1 MTEPRSHAA
10 SALLQDG
17 RILIAGGD
25 SGSGPVASAEFF
37 DTTGAFAAAPPMSMP
52 RSAHSATVLADGRIL
67 VAGGVTG
74 AAATNSAEIFDPLS
88 NAWAPV
94 PGGMI
99 QARSNHTAS
108 LLSDGR
114 VLFAGGENAGSAIA
128 LLEVFDP
135 VTGSFSSV
143 GAMSTP
149 RKSFASAVLQDG
161 RVLLIGGSNDSD
173 PLASTEIFDPQS
185 NSIAAGPVLSAPRM
199 NHSATTLLNGQVLV
213 AGGSTVTSN
222 PDGST
227 SSVDLA
233 SAEIYD
239 PAAGNFA
246 VSASSLAA
254 PRRDHGAFLLP
265 NNNSVL
271 IVGGTSAGNEVA
283 TAELFVPSNGI
294 FATTGAPLVARQHA
308 VGASLK
314 QDGILLLAGGSNST
328 GTLASTELYGFATVK
343 TDAQDYAPGTVVT
356 ITGAGWQPGETV
368 TLTLV
373 ESPLVDT
380 HPVMTAVADSSGK
393 ITNTDFSPDSHDVNI
408 RFYLTAVGQTS
419 SQQAQNTFTDGNATS
434 VSGTVRSSAAG
445 NPAIGGATITC
456 SSGCNNGATTTSAAN
471 GSYVFNNTT
480 TKLSFGGN
488 GPVTLNL
495 TASAPGFDPATITL
509 TNVNNGDNLTG
520 KDFSLTPSTV
530 VTTTVVTSSL
540 NPSSYGQSV
549 TFSATVSPNAGSNGT
564 VTFKDSANTICTAV
578 ALSGSV
584 ATCPISSLSA
594 ASHSITAVYSGG
606 GSFLGSSSAALSQVV
621 NSKALT
627 ITGVTVNSRTY
638 DGTTNAT
645 LNNSAAVLN
654 GAVTGE
660 TLTLNSG
667 SSSAT
672 FATKNV
678 GTGIAA
684 TASGYTFTA
693 TPPALATN
701 YTLSQPSG
709 LTGNITTAPLT
720 ATLTAADRAYNGT
733 NAEPDGSMS
742 CVVATVFVGDTLN
755 CTATSGTFNGKD
767 VATANQVT
775 ATVTISGSSATN
787 YTLGAGG
794 TATTS
799 TTATATAHITSATV
813 IPAIT
818 ADDRD
823 YDGTTAATIHC
834 TLTGVLALDS
844 GNVLCNGTGNF
855 ADANAGTKVVT
866 STDLALS
873 GGASG
878 NYMLSTTTATATAT
892 IRRKSVIPAIT
903 AGDKDY
909 DGTTTATI
917 HCTLTGVL
925 ALDSGNVLCNGTGN
939 FADANAGTKVV
950 TSTDLALSGGASGN
964 YMLSTATA
972 TATATIRK
980 KSVTPAI
987 TADDK
992 DYDGTT
998 AATIHCTLTG
1008 VLALDS
1014 GNVLCGG
1021 TGNFADA
1028 NAGTKTV
1035 TSNNLALSAP
1045 ASGNY
1050 MLSTMTATA
1059 TATIRKK
1066 SVTATLAADNKVY
1079 DGNVTEPDAML
1090 HCVLPVGSA
1099 VGSDDVACSASG
1111 GTFNSKDVTTATT
1124 VTASVALT
1132 GNTASNYSLTS
1143 MSVTA
1148 AAHITARPITV
1159 TATVNTKVYDGTL
1172 AAAAVPMITAGTL
1185 AAGDSPNFTEAY
1197 GVKDV
1202 GAGLTLTPSG
1212 AVSDGNSGQNYA
1224 VTFVATANGIIT
1236 ARPIAVTADAKSKV
1250 FGTTDPPLTYMVTSG
1265 SLVSGDSFSGNLS
1278 RASGENAGTY
1288 AILQGS
1294 LTAGTNYMLTFA
1306 GANLTITQA
1315 SSSTTIVASPNP
1327 SQLGQSVTFTATV
1340 VDSSAGSAG
1349 TPTGTATFKDGATTI
1364 GSGILNGSGQAML
1377 TVSSL
1382 TVGPHSITAVYGGD
1396 LNFVMSSSVT
1406 PVSQQ
1411 VSYGFLGFQAPYAPP
1426 PTTFNVTRTMPLKWQ
1441 YTNSSGNV
1449 VNSAAANPVVTIQ
1462 GPYAC
1467 GATDSAGTITVNDAG
1482 SSGYQYD
1489 PGSNGWQ
1496 FNWQIKGNVVG
1507 CYDIYVTSQQS
1518 GQRNGP
1524 FPISVVNK

>member
-1 MTEPRSHAA
+1 MRRAIKPALIAILMLISSIFLRGTITQPTIGNWLSAGSMTEPRSHAA

-878 NYMLSTTTATATAT
+878 NYTLSTT
-892 IRRKSVIPAIT
+892 
-903 AGDKDY
+903 
-909 DGTTTATI
+909 
-917 HCTLTGVL
+917 
-925 ALDSGNVLCNGTGN
+925 
-939 FADANAGTKVV
+939 
-950 TSTDLALSGGASGN
+950 
-964 YMLSTATA
+964 TA

-1382 TVGPHSITAVYGGD
+1382 TVGPHLITAVYGGD
-1396 LNFVMSSSVT
+1396 LNFIMSSSVT

>member
-1 MTEPRSHAA
+1 MRRAIKPALIAILMLISSIFLRGTITQPTIGNWLSAGSMTEPRSHAA

-222 PDGST
+222 PDGSA

-239 PAAGNFA
+239 SAAGNFA

-271 IVGGTSAGNEVA
+271 IVGGTSDGNEVA

-294 FATTGAPLVARQHA
+294 FATTGAPLVARQHS

-645 LNNSAAVLN
+645 LNNSAALLN

-878 NYMLSTTTATATAT
+878 NYTLSTTTATATAT

-903 AGDKDY
+903 ADDKDY
-909 DGTTTATI
+909 DGTTT
-917 HCTLTGVL
+917 
-925 ALDSGNVLCNGTGN
+925 
-939 FADANAGTKVV
+939 
-950 TSTDLALSGGASGN
+950 
-964 YMLSTATA
+964 
-972 TATATIRK
+972 
-980 KSVTPAI
+980 
-987 TADDK
+987 
-992 DYDGTT
+992 
-998 AATIHCTLTG
+998 ATIHCTLTG

-1197 GVKDV
+1197 AVKDV

-1236 ARPIAVTADAKSKV
+1236 ARPITVTADAKSKV

-1382 TVGPHSITAVYGGD
+1382 TVGPHLITAVYGGD

-1496 FNWQIKGNVVG
+1496 FNWQIKGNIVG